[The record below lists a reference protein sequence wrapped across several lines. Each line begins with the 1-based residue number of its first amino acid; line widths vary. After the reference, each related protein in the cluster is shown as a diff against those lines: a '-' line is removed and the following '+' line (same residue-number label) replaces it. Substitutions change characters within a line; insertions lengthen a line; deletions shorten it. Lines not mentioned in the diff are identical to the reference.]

1 MNAILEVLC
10 SGCAWSQ
17 GTFLLGLSVYTYFR
31 PWRDQ
36 GVWERINPYLRPWM
50 RLQRNRSSSPSAAM
64 VETQSVKIG
73 GFTKIACG
81 FDRG

>member
-17 GTFLLGLSVYTYFR
+17 GTFLLRLSVYTYFR

-36 GVWERINPYLRPWM
+36 GVWERINSYLRPWM
-50 RLQRNRSSSPSAAM
+50 RLQRTVLAAL
-64 VETQSVKIG
+64 VPLWLTLSQ
-73 GFTKIACG
+73 
-81 FDRG
+81 

>member
-36 GVWERINPYLRPWM
+36 GVWERINPYLRAWM
-50 RLQRNRSSSPSAAM
+50 RLQR
-64 VETQSVKIG
+64 
-73 GFTKIACG
+73 
-81 FDRG
+81 

>member
-31 PWRDQ
+31 PWRYQ
-36 GVWERINPYLRPWM
+36 GVWERINPYLRAWM
-50 RLQRNRSSSPSAAM
+50 RLQRTVLAAL
-64 VETQSVKIG
+64 VPLWLRLSQ
-73 GFTKIACG
+73 
-81 FDRG
+81 